1 MLFRSEKSKSKV
13 NRIIPLIIV
22 VLAIVLFMYFRFSIK
37 KETNILSNN
46 VQEQVMKL
54 LDLSTVKYNYTNVVS
69 YKDNKKLKDLDI
81 PFTNKGFLIKY
92 SGYIKAGIDLSTAT
106 VNVVDKHKVEIV
118 LDKPIVFDN
127 VINEEDSYVYDE
139 KESLFNQLK
148 IQDLYDVLTEEQ
160 KKMEKEVIEK
170 GLLNEAEENAKEILN
185 SFLTSMGFTDIN
197 ISFRK

>member
-1 MLFRSEKSKSKV
+1 MGRDREKSKSKV

-22 VLAIVLFMYFRFSIK
+22 VLAIVLFMYFRFSLK

-106 VNVVDKHKVEIV
+106 VNVVDKHKVEIA

-127 VINEEDSYVYDE
+127 VINEEDAYVYDE

-148 IQDLYDVLTEEQ
+148 IEDLYDVLTKEK
-160 KKMEKEVIEK
+160 KKMEKEVIEE
-170 GLLNEAEENAKEILN
+170 GLLNEAEKNATEILN